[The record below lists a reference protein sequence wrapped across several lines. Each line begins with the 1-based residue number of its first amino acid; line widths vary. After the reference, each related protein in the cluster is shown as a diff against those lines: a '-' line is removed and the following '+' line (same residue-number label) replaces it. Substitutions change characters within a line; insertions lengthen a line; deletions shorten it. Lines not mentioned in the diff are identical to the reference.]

1 MIENDEQMRKAQ
13 KAIAYWHD
21 VITKGGG
28 SWLGNENTRTEIL
41 HLRKEIADYE
51 RRKSAQT
58 TAVEPLPSTPA
69 AGGTEAEEE

>member
-21 VITKGGG
+21 TITKGGG

-41 HLRKEIADYE
+41 HLRQEIADYE
-51 RRKSAQT
+51 RRKSAGA
-58 TAVEPLPSTPA
+58 AVMEPVSAAPPA
-69 AGGTEAEEE
+69 TGTEAEEG

>member
-21 VITKGGG
+21 AITKGGG

-51 RRKSAQT
+51 RRKAAGAATTESLSAAPPAT
-58 TAVEPLPSTPA
+58 ATEAVE
-69 AGGTEAEEE
+69 G